1 MEKIHDTLTSAI
13 DHCMPYNEH
22 TISHK
27 QIRREPWL
35 SASIKISIDRNK
47 RLYGKM
53 LRHKC
58 SLEKY
63 KNYNLLLHKIIR
75 TTKTKFYNKMCWEY
89 KSQTKKLW
97 GLINEISGKKNDK
110 TGVVEYL
117 RHRWYKR
124 IQCSK
129 NL

>member
-13 DHCMPYNEH
+13 DHCMPYNER

-35 SASIKISIDRNK
+35 SASIKISIDCNK

-53 LRHKC
+53 LRHEC

-63 KNYNLLLHKIIR
+63 KNYNLLLRKIIR
-75 TTKTKFYNKMCWEY
+75 TQKPNSTTKCAGN
-89 KSQTKKLW
+89 
-97 GLINEISGKKNDK
+97 ISHKQKNCE
-110 TGVVEYL
+110 V
-117 RHRWYKR
+117 
-124 IQCSK
+124 
-129 NL
+129 